1 MHCFDT
7 SSCRIRISFASRP
20 RRTRL
25 CPSSAEEQ
33 SRQSRK
39 QVRLWQSSSAS
50 AGWPRAGYRQ
60 LTAEISAATNVNI
73 ATAHGT
79 CVTYGLLLWSLLDL
93 QSRLELW
100 EAAGPTELDGDE
112 APRLRRGH
120 RPRQEKQS
128 SFASASLSKATMRA
142 FFVLHQVIED
152 NIGMV
157 RIHRGNHLHS
167 LNMGISSRSG
177 GC

>member
-1 MHCFDT
+1 MCDL
-7 SSCRIRISFASRP
+7 RP
-20 RRTRL
+20 VTVE
-25 CPSSAEEQ
+25 PFGSAVQ
-33 SRQSRK
+33 
-39 QVRLWQSSSAS
+39 
-50 AGWPRAGYRQ
+50 AGT
-60 LTAEISAATNVNI
+60 L
-73 ATAHGT
+73 
-79 CVTYGLLLWSLLDL
+79 
-93 QSRLELW
+93 

>member
-1 MHCFDT
+1 MACSLLSPPGFLTRIQFPMQTIAQIVHLLSGFDT

-100 EAAGPTELDGDE
+100 RLQGPLNLTETKLLDSGEDID
-112 APRLRRGH
+112 RGK
-120 RPRQEKQS
+120 R
-128 SFASASLSKATMRA
+128 
-142 FFVLHQVIED
+142 
-152 NIGMV
+152 
-157 RIHRGNHLHS
+157 
-167 LNMGISSRSG
+167 SSRVLQVPHYRRQP
-177 GC
+177 CVRFLCCTK